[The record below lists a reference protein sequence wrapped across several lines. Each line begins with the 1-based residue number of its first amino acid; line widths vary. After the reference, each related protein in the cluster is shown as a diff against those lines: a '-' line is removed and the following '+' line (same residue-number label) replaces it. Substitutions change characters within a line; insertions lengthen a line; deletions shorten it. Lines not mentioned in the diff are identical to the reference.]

1 MPGLLDRAKAAV
13 QAFRG
18 LEAAA
23 PTRRWRDIP
32 QPRAEAS
39 YVSAGASVIGARAQ
53 KYVMNNATGAR
64 IAQALPDQL
73 VGTGIVPRPGH
84 PVEAMRKSLA
94 RAFSL
99 WADQADADGRCDFF
113 GIQLGLTRDMI
124 VLGEGLGVW
133 TADAMTGAPQLRRL
147 HPEQLDRAK
156 TMRLDNGRL
165 INQGVEFDIS
175 GRITGYWIRPAGPTA
190 DALAS
195 LALEAERW
203 PAADVVHM
211 FRALFPGQVRGLSW
225 LAPVLVEANT
235 LVQLIDAMIERC
247 RVAALHAGFV
257 ISPDGEPVYDGE
269 QYSGTSE
276 VYLDPGAM
284 VDLPPGTDVRF
295 NEPPDAGNVPAF
307 AASILR
313 MIAAGVGMAFE
324 QLSGDYS
331 QVNYSSAR
339 AALLEFRRFAQTIQH
354 QVIVFQLCR
363 PAWRRFLLWQVLSG
377 RVSATAFRTTE
388 ADFMAVKWLPPK
400 WDWVDPL
407 KDSQAA
413 VLEINNRLTS
423 RSQVVA
429 EQGYDIEELDAE
441 IAADQ
446 ARMKR
451 LGIEPP
457 PPPAA
462 PVPPSAPEGSAA

>member
-1 MPGLLDRAKAAV
+1 MAGLLDRAKAAYH
-13 QAFRG
+13 ALRG

-23 PTRRWRDIP
+23 PTRRWRDTP

-39 YVSAGASVIGARAQ
+39 YVSAGASVVAARAQ
-53 KYVMNNATGAR
+53 NYVMNNATGAR

-73 VGTGIVPRPGH
+73 VGTGIVPRAGH
-84 PVEAMRKSLA
+84 PVETVRKMLA
-94 RAFSL
+94 RGFSL

-113 GIQLGLTRDMI
+113 GIQLGLVRDMV

-133 TADAMTGAPQLRRL
+133 MADAMTGAPQMRRL
-147 HPEQLDRAK
+147 HPEQLDRSK
-156 TMRLDNGRL
+156 SDGRL
-165 INQGVEFDIS
+165 INDGVEFDAF
-175 GRITGYWIRPAGPTA
+175 GRIVAYWIRRAGPNL
-190 DALAS
+190 DALSAAA
-195 LALEAERW
+195 LAPERW
-203 PAADVVHM
+203 PAADVVHI
-211 FRALFPGQVRGLSW
+211 FRPLFPGQIRGLSW
-225 LAPVLVEANT
+225 LTPVLVPANT

-247 RVAALHAGFV
+247 RVSALHVGFIV
-257 ISPDGEPVYDGE
+257 APDGEPVYEGE
-269 QYSGTSE
+269 TYNGTTDVAME
-276 VYLDPGAM
+276 PGAM
-284 VDLPPGTDVRF
+284 VDIPPGTDVRF
-295 NEPPDAGNVPAF
+295 SEPPDAGNVPEF
-307 AASILR
+307 VASILR
-313 MIAAGVGMAFE
+313 MIAAGVGMAAE

-377 RVSATAFRTTE
+377 RISATAFRTAE

-407 KDSQAA
+407 KDSEAA
-413 VLEINNRLTS
+413 VLQINNRLVS
-423 RSQVVA
+423 RAQVVA

-451 LGIEPP
+451 LGIEPVVL
-457 PPPAA
+457 PAA
-462 PVPPSAPEGSAA
+462 PAPSPEPAP